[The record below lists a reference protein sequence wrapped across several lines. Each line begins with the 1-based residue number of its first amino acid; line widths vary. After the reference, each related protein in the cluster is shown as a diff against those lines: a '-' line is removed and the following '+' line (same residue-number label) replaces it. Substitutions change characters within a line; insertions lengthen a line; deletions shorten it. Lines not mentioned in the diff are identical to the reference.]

1 MNHLTKKTTISDL
14 RKWSKNGETRK
25 YGKSEGAFTS
35 AVHRGNFTLGIWEI
49 GREKKKYHRRT
60 GRRRKYPLHHFPVS
74 IVDSRLHYGA
84 PNFTTIHSVAPPEG
98 PELVPESQ
106 RKWLETGKRRMMEG
120 FWTSGSLYHNLRS
133 VLFGTTVGKGTLVIH
148 D

>member
-49 GREKKKYHRRT
+49 GREKKKI
-60 GRRRKYPLHHFPVS
+60 PS
-74 IVDSRLHYGA
+74 EDGA
-84 PNFTTIHSVAPPEG
+84 PAEISTTSFSSLHCGLQTPLWSTQFHYYPFSCPSGGSRVG
-98 PELVPESQ
+98 SRVPEEVVGDGEAEDDGGFLDE
-106 RKWLETGKRRMMEG
+106 RK
-120 FWTSGSLYHNLRS
+120 SIS
-133 VLFGTTVGKGTLVIH
+133 
-148 D
+148 